1 MTTPPMRAL
10 TVQQPWAWSIIH
22 GGRLIENRTQL
33 WAYRGPVA
41 VHAGARLSNR
51 GMDDPRVRGA
61 ARDVLGRD
69 LDPDPPEIGDSPLAF
84 GAIIGVV
91 DIVEAHP
98 AAGCCTPW
106 GETKYTEHGGRQRRD
121 VVHLVLENP
130 RALPE
135 PIACRGALG
144 LWTLPGDIADRCCA
158 LIDGVPAR
166 GQ

>member
-10 TVQQPWAWSIIH
+10 TVQQRGH
-22 GGRLIENRTQL
+22 GQSFTAASLLRTERSCGRIGPGGGTRRGRL
-33 WAYRGPVA
+33 
-41 VHAGARLSNR
+41 SDR

-61 ARDVLGRD
+61 AGDVLGRD
-69 LDPDPPEIGDSPLAF
+69 LDPDPREIGDSPLAF

-106 GETKYTEHGGRQRRD
+106 GETEYAEHGGRQRRD

-144 LWTLPGDIADRCCA
+144 LWTLPGDIADRCRA